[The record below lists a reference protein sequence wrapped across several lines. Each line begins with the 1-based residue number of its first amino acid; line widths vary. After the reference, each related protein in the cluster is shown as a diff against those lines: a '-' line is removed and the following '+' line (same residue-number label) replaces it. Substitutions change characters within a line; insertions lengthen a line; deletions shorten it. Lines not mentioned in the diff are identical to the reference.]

1 MNNFSIIN
9 PYEFLGFDSKN
20 ANNITIKDLK
30 LTYYNLA
37 LICHPDKGGNGE
49 DMLILKHCYDYI
61 KQQIESKM
69 SKSKD
74 FKDAEKEFK
83 TFMENQTKVP
93 PPFSQVYEE
102 TNDWVREFNKEFEK
116 QRNHQVPLLSSET
129 NDDNDSCGQESIVN
143 PDIYMFNLN
152 DGYGEL
158 IEDAPY
164 DKCDTIE
171 DIIKNR
177 QSRLLET
184 INKSFKAEI
193 VNYTQPKS
201 FNDFNSS
208 IFSLNSQKIND
219 FSHNVGNI
227 TVSDY
232 KVAFTN
238 LENKS
243 LEPIST
249 KIEDETSKNEV
260 MKSFE
265 ELLKA
270 RKEII
275 VNDETNNKRNVD
287 LGLKFDQILKEKEKE
302 KK

>member
-1 MNNFSIIN
+1 MTDFSIIN
-9 PYEFLGFDSKN
+9 PYDFLGFDSKN
-20 ANNITIKDLK
+20 ANNITMKDLK

-61 KQQIESKM
+61 KNQIECKLN
-69 SKSKD
+69 KSKD
-74 FKDAEKEFK
+74 FKAAENEFK

-116 QRNHQVPLLSSET
+116 QKTHQVPLLSTET
-129 NDDNDSCGQESIVN
+129 NDDEPEKAFN
-143 PDIYMFNLN
+143 PDVYMFNLN

-164 DKCDTIE
+164 DKCDTLE
-171 DIIKNR
+171 DIMKNR
-177 QSRLLET
+177 EMRLNET
-184 INKSFKAEI
+184 ITKSFKAEI
-193 VNYTQPKS
+193 VSYNNPKS
-201 FNDFNSS
+201 LNELNAS
-208 IFSLNSQKIND
+208 IFSLDSKKISD
-219 FSHNVGNI
+219 FSHNVGNM

-232 KVAFTN
+232 KVAFTE
-238 LENKS
+238 LETKS
-243 LEPIST
+243 LEPIAT

-265 ELLKA
+265 DLLKA
-270 RKEII
+270 RKEML
-275 VNDETNNKRNVD
+275 VNDEDNNKRNVD
-287 LGLKFDQILKEKEKE
+287 LGLKFDQILKEKNKN
-302 KK
+302 

>member
-1 MNNFSIIN
+1 
-9 PYEFLGFDSKN
+9 
-20 ANNITIKDLK
+20 
-30 LTYYNLA
+30 
-37 LICHPDKGGNGE
+37 
-49 DMLILKHCYDYI
+49 
-61 KQQIESKM
+61 M

-152 DGYGEL
+152 DGYGKL

-287 LGLKFDQILKEKEKE
+287 LGLKFDQILKEKEK
-302 KK
+302 K

>member
-1 MNNFSIIN
+1 MSDFSILN

-20 ANNITIKDLK
+20 ANNITMKDLK

-61 KQQIESKM
+61 KEQIEGKLD
-69 SKSKD
+69 KSKD

-93 PPFSQVYEE
+93 PPFSQIYEE

-116 QRNHQVPLLSSET
+116 QKSYQVPLLTTTEDEDPQKT
-129 NDDNDSCGQESIVN
+129 VN
-143 PDIYMFNLN
+143 PDIFMFNLN
-152 DGYGEL
+152 DGYGSV

-164 DKCDTIE
+164 DAYDTL
-171 DIIKNR
+171 DNIIKNR
-177 QSRLLET
+177 EIRLNET
-184 INKSFKAEI
+184 IQNPFKSEI
-193 VNYTQPKS
+193 VTYTNPVGL
-201 FNDFNSS
+201 NGMNSS
-208 IFSLNSQKIND
+208 LFSLDSNKVND
-219 FSHNVGNI
+219 FSHNVGNM

-232 KVAFTN
+232 KVAFTE
-238 LENKS
+238 LENAS
-243 LEPIST
+243 LEPIAT

-270 RKEII
+270 RNEVI
-275 VNDETNNKRNVD
+275 VNEEETNKRNID
-287 LGLKFDQILKEKEKE
+287 LGLKFDQILKDKNKN
-302 KK
+302 

>member
-1 MNNFSIIN
+1 MTDFSIIN
-9 PYEFLGFDSKN
+9 PYDFLGFDSKN
-20 ANNITIKDLK
+20 ANNITLNDLK

-61 KQQIESKM
+61 KQQIEGKN

-116 QRNHQVPLLSSET
+116 QKTHQVPLLSTET
-129 NDDNDSCGQESIVN
+129 NDEEPEKVFN
-143 PDIYMFNLN
+143 PDVYMFNLN

-164 DKCDTIE
+164 DKCDTLDDIMKNRE
-171 DIIKNR
+171 NRLNEPIIKPF
-177 QSRLLET
+177 
-184 INKSFKAEI
+184 KSEI
-193 VNYTQPKS
+193 THYQNPKS
-201 FNDFNSS
+201 LNELNSS
-208 IFSLNSQKIND
+208 IFSLDSKKISD
-219 FSHNVGNI
+219 FSHNIGNM

-232 KVAFTN
+232 KVAFTE
-238 LENKS
+238 LETKS
-243 LEPIST
+243 LEPIAT

-270 RKEII
+270 RKEMI
-275 VNDETNNKRNVD
+275 VNDEDNNKRNVD
-287 LGLKFDQILKEKEKE
+287 LGLKFDQILKEKNKN
-302 KK
+302 